1 MRRAGWL
8 AGLIPVL
15 AAAACGSVGGTA
27 VTASHERTV
36 AEPGQPVPASAVRR
50 LTAMADRIVTMDGG
64 HRVAWATAVVT
75 TRAKAL
81 TSATPGDF
89 IPNDEKTVVY
99 LVTIKGHFV
108 CDLCTGPRESR
119 APTGTY
125 LSLVVD
131 AKTFDGTDFG
141 LGPKSPP
148 VASASF
154 GPVTHLRVQPLGRKL
169 S

>member
-1 MRRAGWL
+1 MKRAFWL
-8 AGLIPVL
+8 AGVLALL
-15 AAAACGSVGGTA
+15 AAAGCGSASAPA
-27 VTASHERTV
+27 VASGHRPKV
-36 AEPGQPVPASAVRR
+36 AEPGRPVPARAIRR
-50 LTAMADRIVTMDGG
+50 LTAIADRTVTIDGG
-64 HRVAWATAVVT
+64 HPVAWATAVVT

-89 IPNDEKTVVY
+89 IPNDGKTVVY

-108 CDLCTGPRESR
+108 CDLCTGPRGSR
-119 APTGTY
+119 VPAGTY

-141 LGPKSPP
+141 LGPKPPP

-154 GPVTHLRVQPLGRKL
+154 GPVTYLQVQPLARK
-169 S
+169 